1 MKTTGQR
8 LVLASASPRR
18 RTLLAQMGLDFE
30 VRAPDLEEPDLAD
43 AGLPPA
49 EVARELARL
58 KARRVADSLSAGWVL
73 GADTVVV
80 LGERVIGKPADE
92 PEAIAILSTLRNTRH
107 SVITGV
113 CFIDAGTGRELVDHD
128 ETFIK
133 MANMSDQ
140 EIRDYVRSGESMGKA
155 GAYAIQ
161 ETADRYVEE
170 VTGSFSNVVGLPTEL
185 VAKMLAELSG

>member
-1 MKTTGQR
+1 
-8 LVLASASPRR
+8 
-18 RTLLAQMGLDFE
+18 MGLDFE

-185 VAKMLAELSG
+185 IAKMLAELSG